1 MFHKLF
7 IVVKKVPYITK
18 KKRLVA
24 WYYPNHVG
32 YHYAK
37 RLKCY
42 HDHFR
47 RKFKINKKEETRQ
60 SNSIQPNV
68 MEPHGRNGLHLGRV
82 KHL

>member
-18 KKRLVA
+18 KDWLHGITPIMLVTIMQKDSSVIMIISDA
-24 WYYPNHVG
+24 NS
-32 YHYAK
+32 
-37 RLKCY
+37 L
-42 HDHFR
+42 
-47 RKFKINKKEETRQ
+47 KINKREETRQ

-68 MEPHGRNGLHLGRV
+68 MEPPGRNGLHLGRV